1 MTDEPTRNDNILDLV
16 MTTNQDLVNDL
27 QIEPGMSDH
36 EIVIANINIGAQ
48 RQRRPERTVYQYK
61 KGNMDDMRMDM
72 KEFSDKFC
80 EQNHRTKDTETI
92 SNEFKDALVKSA
104 DQHIPRKKITS
115 RWNLPW
121 MTPSVRRL
129 CRLKKRKWTKA
140 KKTKKT
146 EDWKNYKTTEKNVK
160 QEIEKAHREYRQIS

>member
-1 MTDEPTRNDNILDLV
+1 
-16 MTTNQDLVNDL
+16 
-27 QIEPGMSDH
+27 
-36 EIVIANINIGAQ
+36 
-48 RQRRPERTVYQYK
+48 
-61 KGNMDDMRMDM
+61 MDDMRMDM

-104 DQHIPRKKITS
+104 DKHIPRKKMTS

-129 CRLKKRKWTKA
+129 CTLKKRKWKKA

-160 QEIEKAHREYRQIS
+160 REIEKAHREYRDKFLNLNASENP